1 MTLSEVS
8 TFRSTI
14 LRFEAEVEFV
24 SSGNKLNSVN
34 ALRESVHCESLAA
47 LKSVHCESL
56 EALKSVQSK
65 SLAALESV
73 HCESLAALKSVHS
86 ESLVALDSVHC
97 ESLAA
102 LAWWTPSELGPL
114 ECESLAVRE

>member
-1 MTLSEVS
+1 MS

-14 LRFEAEVEFV
+14 LRFEAKVEFE

-34 ALRESVHCESLAA
+34 TLRESVHCESLAA
-47 LKSVHCESL
+47 LK
-56 EALKSVQSK
+56 
-65 SLAALESV
+65 SV

>member
-14 LRFEAEVEFV
+14 LRFEAKVEFV

-34 ALRESVHCESLAA
+34 TLRESVHCESLAA

-56 EALKSVQSK
+56 AALK
-65 SLAALESV
+65 SV

-86 ESLVALDSVHC
+86 ESLAALDSVHC